1 MKKTLATPTIQ
12 PDRLGD
18 IMRELFCAD
27 HEHGALTVLVDL
39 TDAELAAVRDDAEE
53 NLADSILKDETDAAS
68 FFGYLRALV
77 DSAIWS
83 RRLLVN

>member
-1 MKKTLATPTIQ
+1 MKERLATPAIQ

-27 HEHGALTVLVDL
+27 QEHEAVTILVDL
-39 TDAELAAVRDDAEE
+39 TDAELAAVRYDAEE
-53 NLADSILKDETDAAS
+53 NLADSILHDETEAAS

-77 DSAIWS
+77 DSAIWT

>member
-1 MKKTLATPTIQ
+1 MKKRLVNPVIQ

-27 HEHGALTVLVDL
+27 HEDEAVTILIDL
-39 TDAELAAVRDDAEE
+39 TDAELAAVRYDAEE
-53 NLADSILKDETDAAS
+53 NLADSILHDETEAAS

-77 DSAIWS
+77 DSAIGS

>member
-1 MKKTLATPTIQ
+1 
-12 PDRLGD
+12 
-18 IMRELFCAD
+18 MRELFCAD
-27 HEHGALTVLVDL
+27 QEHEAVSILDVL

-53 NLADSILKDETDAAS
+53 NLADSILNDETDAAS

-77 DSAIWS
+77 DSTIWS

>member
-1 MKKTLATPTIQ
+1 MKERFDKPTIQ

-18 IMRELFCAD
+18 IMRDLFCAD
-27 HEHGALTVLVDL
+27 HEYEAVTILDYL

-53 NLADSILKDETDAAS
+53 NLADSILHDETDAAS

-77 DSAIWS
+77 DSIIGS
-83 RRLLVN
+83 RRLLVH

>member
-1 MKKTLATPTIQ
+1 
-12 PDRLGD
+12 
-18 IMRELFCAD
+18 MRELFCAD
-27 HEHGALTVLVDL
+27 HEHEAVSILVDL

-53 NLADSILKDETDAAS
+53 NLADSILHEETEAAS

-77 DSAIWS
+77 DSAIGY

>member
-1 MKKTLATPTIQ
+1 MLEQLDMPTIQ

-27 HEHGALTVLVDL
+27 HEREAVSILVDL
-39 TDAELAAVRDDAEE
+39 TDAELAAVRHDAEE
-53 NLADSILKDETDAAS
+53 NLADSILHDETEAAS

-77 DSAIWS
+77 DSAMWS